1 MKDSPCTAEIRIGQE
16 RLVIVDAYR
25 GRCLFVRNKWDAQFV
40 CREYGGY
47 SWTSWSEKTCYLSLP
62 ERDYIYCIYALPSV
76 SASVAYI
83 EDGAHSGEIIHFRD
97 IMGPMDGVG
106 VVWHGRSFAV
116 CTAQTLVD
124 YVSATLRRRPT
135 HQIDNLDI
143 SIGRVLLRAG
153 GEWKETTASVRL
165 PVLIARDDDG
175 DHKYLRKVIDRHP
188 AFRDA
193 LLRLRV
199 MRDPSEIVFRAFPSA
214 PISWVESSLLQPQ
227 NCVGSESSVQRMR
240 SDTGLVIGR
249 DGCIYRPVWRRLPS
263 PIVARWTFE
272 QFAADI
278 ARIQR
283 GEDEGEGEDD
293 ENVAWLQARF
303 GRSGARIDGSALVLP
318 SRCPREKKERLLKH
332 ARETLL
338 GGMHEPDRPSDPAWA
353 FAHYR
358 IDFGGTEPTV
368 QLQRE

>member
-1 MKDSPCTAEIRIGQE
+1 MKDSLCTGEILLGQE
-16 RLVIVDAYR
+16 TLVIVDAYHDECMCVGNR
-25 GRCLFVRNKWDAQFV
+25 GDAQLA
-40 CREYGGY
+40 CRKYGGY
-47 SWTSWSEKTCYLSLP
+47 SWTSWSGKTCYINLP

-83 EDGAHSGEIIHFRD
+83 EDGAHSGEMIHYRD
-97 IMGPMDGVG
+97 DRGPMDGVG
-106 VVWHGRSFAV
+106 VVCHGRSFAV
-116 CTAQTLVD
+116 CTALTLVD
-124 YVSATLRRRPT
+124 YIKGALRRRPT
-135 HQIDNLDI
+135 HKIDNLDI

-165 PVLIARDDDG
+165 PVLVARDDDG
-175 DHKYLRKVIDRHP
+175 DHTYLRKVINRHP

-199 MRDPSEIVFRAFPSA
+199 MRDPSEIVFRDFPSA

-249 DGCIYRPVWRRLPS
+249 DGCIYRPVWRQLPS
-263 PIVARWTFE
+263 PIVAKWTFE
-272 QFAADI
+272 QFSADI
-278 ARIQR
+278 ARVRR
-283 GEDEGEGEDD
+283 GEDEDD
-293 ENVAWLQARF
+293 ENVAWLQVRF
-303 GRSGARIDGSALVLP
+303 GRTGARVDGSALVLA
-318 SRCPREKKERLLKH
+318 SRDQRGRKERLLKH

-368 QLQRE
+368 QLLRE